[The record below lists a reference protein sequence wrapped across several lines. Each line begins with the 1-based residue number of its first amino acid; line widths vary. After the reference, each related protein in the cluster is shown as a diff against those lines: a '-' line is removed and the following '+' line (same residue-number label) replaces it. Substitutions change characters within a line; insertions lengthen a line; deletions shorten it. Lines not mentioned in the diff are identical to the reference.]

1 MTINDTT
8 PDGAQPL
15 HREVKDAAGL
25 DALTQGSIAIILNS
39 ADDKWPEAFLR
50 YGSGWTLLE
59 AGTDSNNIP
68 SAGLL
73 IRPEQTV
80 IIIVDADKDGQ
91 GRAITTEEE
100 LLALP
105 EGSLVRGLGIRH
117 NPSWPK
123 LLRRVYSYSG
133 NEFFGSSPDHNHDPI
148 PVGAAV
154 RYYGD
159 LTVIW
164 EPAAAKEMP

>member
-1 MTINDTT
+1 MSTAPNN
-8 PDGAQPL
+8 PSEA
-15 HREVKDAAGL
+15 EL
-25 DALTQGSIAIILNS
+25 DALVQGSIAIILDGP
-39 ADDKWPEAFLR
+39 DDKWPEAFLR

-59 AGTDSNNIP
+59 AGTNTNDIP

-73 IRPEQTV
+73 IRPHQTVV
-80 IIIVDADKDGQ
+80 IIIDAAQDGQ

-105 EGSLVRGLGIRH
+105 EGALVRGLRVRH

-123 LLRRVYSYSG
+123 MLRRGYSYPG
-133 NEFFGSSPDHNHDPI
+133 NEFFGASPDLNHDPI
-148 PVGAAV
+148 PAGAAI
-154 RYYGD
+154 RYYGE

-164 EPAAAKEMP
+164 EPR